1 MLSTMR
7 EKTKV
12 VMIVLAVAFVGWLVF
27 DVGMG
32 VTGRGK
38 TQSQDIGSV
47 NGTPIR
53 YQTYIDTYRA
63 VYEQARQQNPG
74 VNFSREEVRELENQA
89 FNQLVQAQLLREE
102 YRRHHIIVT
111 NREIVDAVR
120 RMPPPEITQAPD
132 FQTNGQFDP
141 AKYERFLSSSNANT
155 RQYLLAMEA
164 RYAEELPRYKLL
176 QEITSDIYIP
186 DSKLWTVWKDSHD
199 SLTARIL
206 VIRAEMIA
214 DTAANVTDADARRYY
229 DTHASEFRRP
239 ARAQLSFIAVSK
251 RPTAEDSIMLITRV
265 RTLRDSIVKG
275 ADFAAVASN
284 ESADTISAR
293 QGGSVGTFS
302 RGQMDP
308 AFERAAFA
316 LPVGQVSPPVFS
328 TFGIHLIKVDRKTAD
343 SVTARHILIPYA
355 RIGARLDTLE
365 ARADSLDRLVAEQTD
380 RTALDSAARH
390 MSLSVEKGPLLYQGI
405 PYVLGRFRVPDV
417 SVWAFEA
424 HPGETSAVVEN
435 AGAYYVFRL
444 DSLWAAGVPPLNE
457 VADEVRV
464 AAAREKKRAAA
475 ERLAHEAQTRLSAG
489 MTIDQAAAAL
499 GLTATTIGP
508 FTRTS
513 TVPIL
518 GTATAAVGSAF
529 RLRPGERSGLMSNDQ
544 AFFFLQPERR
554 TQPDSAAWAAQK
566 DTQRAQIIRAARQ
579 LRVQAYMES
588 LRRAAKVKD
597 RRAEVMRP
605 SARADS

>member
-12 VMIVLAVAFVGWLVF
+12 IMIVLAVAFVGWLVF

-32 VTGRGK
+32 VTGRAQ
-38 TQSQDIGSV
+38 TQSRDVGSV
-47 NGTPIR
+47 NGTPIP

-74 VNFSREEVRELENQA
+74 VNFSREEVRELEDQT
-89 FNQLVQAQLLREE
+89 FNQLVQAALLKEE
-102 YRRHHIIVT
+102 YRRHNIIVT
-111 NREIVDAVR
+111 EREIVDAVR
-120 RMPPPEITQAPD
+120 RLPPPEITQAPD

-176 QEITSDIYIP
+176 QEVTSDIYIP
-186 DSKLWTVWKDSHD
+186 DGKLWTVWKDTHD
-199 SLTARIL
+199 SLTTRIL
-206 VIRAEMIA
+206 VIRPEMVG
-214 DTAANVTDADARRYY
+214 DSGPAATDADLRRYY
-229 DTHASEFRRP
+229 DAHKSEFRRP
-239 ARAQLSFIAVSK
+239 ARAQFSFIAVSK
-251 RPTAEDSIMLITRV
+251 RLTPQDSVMLVARVRALHDSIL
-265 RTLRDSIVKG
+265 KG
-275 ADFAAVASN
+275 ADFAALARS
-284 ESADTISAR
+284 ESADTVSAN
-293 QGGSVGTFS
+293 QGGSVGTFG

-316 LPVGQVSPPVFS
+316 LPVGRLSEPVFS
-328 TFGIHLIKVDRKTAD
+328 SFGIHLIKVDSRTAD
-343 SVTARHILIPYA
+343 SVTARHILVPYA

-365 ARADSLDRLVAEQTD
+365 ARADSLDRFAAEQTD
-380 RTALDSAARH
+380 RTALDSAAHH
-390 MSLSVEKGPLLYQGI
+390 MGLSLEKGPLLYQGI

-424 HPGETSAVVEN
+424 RPGETSPVVEN

-444 DSLWAAGVPPLNE
+444 DSLWAAGVPPLDD
-457 VADEVRV
+457 VRDEVRV
-464 AAAREKKRAAA
+464 AAAREQKHAAA
-475 ERLAHEAQTRLSAG
+475 ERRAGEAARLLATGQ
-489 MTIDQAAAAL
+489 TIDQVAAAL
-499 GLTATTIGP
+499 GLSATTLGP

-513 TVPIL
+513 SVPIL

-529 RLRPGERSGLMSNDQ
+529 RLRVGERSGLMSNDQ

-554 TQPDSAAWAAQK
+554 SQPDSTAWAAQK
-566 DTQRAQIIRAARQ
+566 DQQRAQIIRAARQ

-588 LRRAAKVKD
+588 LRRSAKVKD

-605 SARADS
+605 AARADS

>member
-12 VMIVLAVAFVGWLVF
+12 IMIVLAVAFVGWLVF

-38 TQSQDIGSV
+38 TQSQDVGSV
-47 NGTPIR
+47 NGAPIR

-89 FNQLVQAQLLREE
+89 FNQLVQSLLLKGE
-102 YRRHHIIVT
+102 YRRHNIVVT
-111 NREIVDAVR
+111 DQEIVDAVR
-120 RMPPPEITQAPD
+120 RLPPPEITQAPD

-176 QEITSDIYIP
+176 QEVTSDIYIP
-186 DSKLWTVWKDSHD
+186 DSKLWTVWKDTHD

-206 VIRAEMIA
+206 VIRPEMVA
-214 DTAANVTDADARRYY
+214 DSVATVADADLRRYY
-229 DTHASEFRRP
+229 DAHRNDFRRP

-251 RPTAEDSIMLITRV
+251 RPTAEDSIMLVGRV
-265 RTLRDSIVKG
+265 RTLRDSILKG
-275 ADFAAVASN
+275 ADFAALART
-284 ESADTISAR
+284 ESADSVSAR
-293 QGGSVGTFS
+293 QGGSVGTFGH
-302 RGQMDP
+302 GQMDA

-316 LPVGQVSPPVFS
+316 LPVGRISDPVFS

-343 SVTARHILIPYA
+343 SVTARHILIPYG

-365 ARADSLDRLVAEQTD
+365 ARADSLDRLAAEQTD
-380 RTALDSAARH
+380 RGALDSAAHH
-390 MSLSVEKGPLLYQGI
+390 MGLSVEKGPILYQTV

-424 HPGETSAVVEN
+424 QPGETSPVVEN
-435 AGAYYVFRL
+435 GGAYYVFRL
-444 DSLWAAGVPPLNE
+444 DSLWAAGVPPL
-457 VADEVRV
+457 DEVRSEVQV
-464 AAAREKKRAAA
+464 AATREKKHAAA
-475 ERLAHEAQTRLSAG
+475 ERLAREAERQLATG
-489 MTIDQAAAAL
+489 QTIDQVAATL

-513 TVPIL
+513 SVPIL
-518 GTATAAVGSAF
+518 GTASAAVGSAF
-529 RLRPGERSGLMSNDQ
+529 RLRAGERSALMSNEQ
-544 AFFFLQPERR
+544 AYFFLQPERR
-554 TQPDSAAWAAQK
+554 SPADSTAWAAQR
-566 DTQRAQIIRAARQ
+566 DQQRGQIIRAARQ
-579 LRVQAYMES
+579 LRVQSYMES
-588 LRRAAKVKD
+588 LRRSARVKD

-605 SARADS
+605 AARTDS

>member
-32 VTGRGK
+32 VSGRSQ
-38 TQSQDIGSV
+38 TQSRDVGSV

-53 YQTYIDTYRA
+53 YQTYLDTYRA

-89 FNQLVQAQLLREE
+89 FNQLVQAALLNEE

-111 NREIVDAVR
+111 SQEIVDAVR
-120 RMPPPEITQAPD
+120 RAPPPEITQSPD

-141 AKYERFLSSSNANT
+141 TKYDRFLSSSNANT
-155 RQYLLAMEA
+155 RQYLLTMEA

-176 QEITSDIYIP
+176 QEITADIYVP
-186 DSKLWTVWKDSHD
+186 DAKLWTVWKDTHD

-206 VIRAEMIA
+206 VIRPEVVA
-214 DTAANVTDADARRYY
+214 DSAATVTDEEMRRYY
-229 DTHASEFRRP
+229 DAHKSEFRRP
-239 ARAQLSFIAVSK
+239 AHASMSFIAIPK
-251 RPTAEDSIMLITRV
+251 RPTREDSIILVARV
-265 RTLRDSIVKG
+265 RALRDSIVRG
-275 ADFAAVASN
+275 ADFAAVARG
-284 ESADTISAR
+284 ESADTVSGR
-293 QGGSVGTFS
+293 NGGSLGTFGH
-302 RGQMDP
+302 GQMDP

-316 LPVGQVSPPVFS
+316 LPVGQISEPVFS
-328 TFGIHLIKVDRKTAD
+328 NFGIHLIKVEKRTAD
-343 SVTARHILIPYA
+343 SVTARHILVPYA

-365 ARADSLDRLVAEQTD
+365 ARADSLDRLAAEQTD
-380 RTALDSAARH
+380 PAALDSAARH
-390 MSLSVEKGPLLYQGI
+390 MDLSIEKGPMLYQGI
-405 PYVLGRFRVPDV
+405 RYVLGRYAVPDV

-424 HPGETSAVVEN
+424 RPGETSTVIEN

-444 DSLWAAGVPPLNE
+444 DSVWVAGVPPLNE
-457 VADEVRV
+457 VGDEVRV
-464 AAAREKKRAAA
+464 AVSRERKRAAA
-475 ERLAHEAQTRLSAG
+475 ERLAHEAAAKVASGQTLEQVATS
-489 MTIDQAAAAL
+489 M
-499 GLTATTIGP
+499 GLTTTTIGP

-518 GTATAAVGSAF
+518 GTATAAIGAAF
-529 RLRPGERSGLMSNDQ
+529 RLRAGERSGLLSNDQ
-544 AFFFLQPERR
+544 AFFFLQAERR
-554 TQPDSAAWAAQK
+554 TRADSTAWLAQQEQ
-566 DTQRAQIIRAARQ
+566 QRAQIIRAARQ
-579 LRVQAYMES
+579 LRVQSYMES
-588 LRRAAKVKD
+588 LRRGAKVKD

-605 SARADS
+605 AARTDS